1 MGGRIH
7 LIFKEQSLT
16 CAHEQIV
23 AQVHGLLSECLTH
36 PVSLGVMIAPHESL
50 SRVAIRGYHLSFSR
64 WDPDDASYPV
74 VEPVVSV
81 CVFLLHL

>member
-1 MGGRIH
+1 
-7 LIFKEQSLT
+7 
-16 CAHEQIV
+16 
-23 AQVHGLLSECLTH
+23 
-36 PVSLGVMIAPHESL
+36 MIAPHEGL
-50 SRVAIRGYHLSFSR
+50 SRIAIRGYHLSFSR